1 MNDDTQAR
9 LAVNELVPQLCDGC
23 GKPLV
28 TKAEQNRR
36 LDFGM
41 AWCDACEEAA
51 EKDECRCSYGF
62 YHYGD
67 PRQFVPD
74 EEMNTP
80 GELAAW
86 RAACE
91 AWERGEH
98 VQAGVNKAGAVDATK
113 IAFAMEGQA
122 MKDFLGY
129 DTLMRKDDH
138 QFFQPM
144 YVVSLGERGP
154 KEPFDEEK
162 TGWGWKTL
170 GVVKATDT
178 VIPTTCK
185 MNIPS

>member
-98 VQAGVNKAGAVDATK
+98 VQQPPEEHGPWVDQETGAVTLGLRPAGNVVGVCRAVRSFGMGSTYCEQHRLPGDAWRGGRHDSHAGAD
-113 IAFAMEGQA
+113 
-122 MKDFLGY
+122 
-129 DTLMRKDDH
+129 
-138 QFFQPM
+138 
-144 YVVSLGERGP
+144 
-154 KEPFDEEK
+154 
-162 TGWGWKTL
+162 
-170 GVVKATDT
+170 
-178 VIPTTCK
+178 
-185 MNIPS
+185 